1 MNQKI
6 LVPVVI
12 LLVAGMIFYFNLGP
26 SVPEGYVDFRA
37 VEAQEQLAQSKD
49 VKILDIR
56 TPAEFQSGHLQG
68 AVNVD
73 YYAKDF
79 EDSLKKLDKNAQYL
93 VYCRT
98 GNRSS
103 SALKKMHK
111 LGFTK
116 VWHMSRGIEDW
127 KGTGLPLKQ

>member
-12 LLVAGMIFYFNLGP
+12 LLVAGMFFYFNLGP
-26 SVPEGYVDFRA
+26 SVPEGYADFRA
-37 VEAQEQLAQSKD
+37 VEAQEHLSKNEG
-49 VKILDIR
+49 VVILDIR
-56 TPAEFQSGHLQG
+56 TPAEYQEGHIPG
-68 AVNVD
+68 AINI
-73 YYAKDF
+73 DF
-79 EDSLKKLDKNAQYL
+79 YNRNFESKLKELDKNEQYF

-103 SALKKMHK
+103 TALKMMHK

-116 VWHMSRGIEDW
+116 VWHMYKGIVDW
-127 KGTGLPLKQ
+127 AGVGLPIRR